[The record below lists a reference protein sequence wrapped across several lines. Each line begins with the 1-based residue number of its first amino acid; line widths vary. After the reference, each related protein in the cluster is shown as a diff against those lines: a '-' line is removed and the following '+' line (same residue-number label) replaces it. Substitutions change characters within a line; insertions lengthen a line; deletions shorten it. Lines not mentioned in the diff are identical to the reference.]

1 MTAYCTAA
9 DVKVYIGTAVS
20 DADLGFMIAD
30 SDSEISAF
38 FTARG
43 GITPSAAAGKQISI
57 LLTRAK
63 VAERF
68 QLTGENPAGYSSGDY
83 SQSGSVDQLGQSK
96 LLLERANKIMNDEV
110 RRLQSDYTD
119 SASVRRSDAVVD
131 DFKLDQSDMPETF
144 SELTS

>member
-1 MTAYCTAA
+1 MAYCTAA
-9 DVKVYIGTAVS
+9 DVKVYVGAVVS
-20 DADLGFMIAD
+20 DADLGYMIAD
-30 SDSEISAF
+30 SDSEIGAF
-38 FTARG
+38 FLARG
-43 GITPSAAAGKQISI
+43 GITPSSAVAKQVSI

-96 LLLERANKIMNDEV
+96 LLLERAYKLMADEA
-110 RRLQSDYTD
+110 RRLQTDYTD

-131 DFKLDQSDMPETF
+131 DFKLDQSDIPESF